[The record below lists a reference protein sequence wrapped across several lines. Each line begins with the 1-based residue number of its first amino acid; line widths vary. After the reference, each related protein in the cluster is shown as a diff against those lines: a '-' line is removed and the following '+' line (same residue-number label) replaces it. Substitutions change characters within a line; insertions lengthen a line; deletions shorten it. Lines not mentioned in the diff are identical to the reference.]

1 MGAVMSDERAKDPSD
16 LSNDQVDAAIENRK
30 PMPRRSSKR
39 SGDAVPV
46 PALGLG
52 TGNQARSPLREP
64 PGTAGTVPRFET
76 FRAFLERT
84 NDLPPMSWLIDGLVP
99 TVGQVWVI
107 AAPGSGKTWCSFAI
121 AKTAAVDGRDVFVI
135 EEEHSERGLHDRLR
149 NMAFPDEC
157 LDRIRLWHRKGL
169 KVGDSKFNAL
179 VTAFASADRPVAIF
193 DCLAAVLEGNEN
205 ETQDASRFV
214 DHMKRLLTSNPQGLV
229 LVLHHVSKGVERAEG
244 NMAMAGRGSSAFNG
258 AADIELRQRKVTTPR
273 GSGVV
278 KFTLENTKSREF
290 EDNGTKRVTLTL
302 GTGEMEIEAVESP
315 ADTDKANQVL
325 AAIRGSVEPLTKT
338 EITNVVKR
346 RKDDVGK
353 AVDQLVEQ
361 GLVRRE
367 GKGFV
372 LAKTDEHLGA
382 DDEP

>member
-1 MGAVMSDERAKDPSD
+1 M
-16 LSNDQVDAAIENRK
+16 
-30 PMPRRSSKR
+30 
-39 SGDAVPV
+39 
-46 PALGLG
+46 
-52 TGNQARSPLREP
+52 
-64 PGTAGTVPRFET
+64 PRFET
-76 FRAFLERT
+76 FLEFLERT

-149 NMAFPDEC
+149 NMAFTDEC

-244 NMAMAGRGSSAFNG
+244 NMAMARRGSSAFNG
-258 AADIELRQRKVTTPR
+258 AADIELRQRKVSSPK

-278 KFTLENTKSREF
+278 SAMASAYLSPGASLSVANRQATPAGQAIREKSGALPLTRLLRVDVVVRHPVPLEP
-290 EDNGTKRVTLTL
+290 
-302 GTGEMEIEAVESP
+302 P
-315 ADTDKANQVL
+315 ADERLEQ
-325 AAIRGSVEPLTKT
+325 P
-338 EITNVVKR
+338 R
-346 RKDDVGK
+346 RRDQRDDRQQREDDPEHG
-353 AVDQLVEQ
+353 
-361 GLVRRE
+361 GLVFHRARNVRNYL
-367 GKGFV
+367 FATAID
-372 LAKTDEHLGA
+372 LFIQYHAC
-382 DDEP
+382 